1 MESKDEI
8 RKRVLKLRTALD
20 EEEIRSKSS
29 SIFERI
35 VALRQYKEA
44 EIVLAYMDFKNEVM
58 TGEFIKKCQ
67 HDGKKVA
74 LPKVVLE
81 NNPGNRVVSV
91 KVPVVPECTMSV
103 SDKVYADTE
112 RILSVYLI
120 NDIDKDTMP
129 GYKGIL
135 EPDSTVLKVLDPL
148 KIDLALIPGVAF
160 DYGKNRI
167 GYGAGYYDR
176 FLHKLR
182 VDCLKVSAAFG
193 LQLIDM
199 IPAGR
204 YDVPVD
210 MVVTD
215 KLLIE

>member
-20 EEEIRSKSS
+20 EGEIRSKSS
-29 SIFERI
+29 AIFERI
-35 VALRQYKEA
+35 YSLGQYKEA

-58 TGEFIKKCQ
+58 TGEFIRKCL
-67 HDGKKVA
+67 HDGKRVA
-74 LPKVVLE
+74 LPKVTSE
-81 NNPGNRVVSV
+81 S
-91 KVPVVPECTMSV
+91 
-103 SDKVYADTE
+103 
-112 RILSVYLI
+112 LSVYLI
-120 NDIDKDTMP
+120 HDIEKDTLP

-135 EPDSTVLKVLDPL
+135 EPDSMALKVLDPL
-148 KIDLALIPGVAF
+148 EIDLALIPGVAF

-182 VDCLKVSAAFG
+182 EDCLKVSAAFS
-193 LQLIDM
+193 LQLVDL

-210 MVVTD
+210 MVVTE